1 MSLETFV
8 STVGGNGVVR
18 VTIDLD
24 TKTPSWDGQRIQFT
38 GEAEYFN
45 RGFRPTGRKET
56 IYWVYNA
63 PPDPLDTNSV
73 FK

>member
-8 STVGGNGVVR
+8 SDVGGKGVVR
-18 VTIDLD
+18 VVIDLS

-45 RGFRPTGRKET
+45 RGFRMTRS
-56 IYWVYNA
+56 IV
-63 PPDPLDTNSV
+63 
-73 FK
+73 